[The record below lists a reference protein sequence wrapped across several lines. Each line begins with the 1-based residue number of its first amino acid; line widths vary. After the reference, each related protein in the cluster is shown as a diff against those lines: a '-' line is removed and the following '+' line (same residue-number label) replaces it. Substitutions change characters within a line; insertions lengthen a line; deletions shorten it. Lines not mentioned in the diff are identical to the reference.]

1 MSIISHLHS
10 CVWYCV
16 ISFLYTNRLI
26 SRHLILIVFHFNR
39 TIIFFAINFLLY
51 VFRFYSIVWIFQ
63 TGFHFLCKTKITI
76 DFFFLL
82 NRKFSISMALL
93 NATKWTFPFFS
104 PLLFLF
110 SFVPKSKL
118 NKDRPNN
125 HTTVR
130 LRSIFLPFCAV
141 VRESGLLHLET
152 LIVFYQMFCQFNSIL
167 SPAQ

>member
-1 MSIISHLHS
+1 MCLILCDIILIYKSFDFQTFNFDSFSFQSNNHIFCHQFSSVCFPILF
-10 CVWYCV
+10 YCLN
-16 ISFLYTNRLI
+16 ISNRFSFSVQNKNYNRL
-26 SRHLILIVFHFNR
+26 
-39 TIIFFAINFLLY
+39 
-51 VFRFYSIVWIFQ
+51 
-63 TGFHFLCKTKITI
+63 
-76 DFFFLL
+76 FFLL

-93 NATKWTFPFFS
+93 NATKWTFPFFG

>member
-1 MSIISHLHS
+1 MFSDFFYCLNISNRF
-10 CVWYCV
+10 
-16 ISFLYTNRLI
+16 SFSVQNKNYNRL
-26 SRHLILIVFHFNR
+26 
-39 TIIFFAINFLLY
+39 
-51 VFRFYSIVWIFQ
+51 
-63 TGFHFLCKTKITI
+63 
-76 DFFFLL
+76 FFLL

-141 VRESGLLHLET
+141 VRESGA
-152 LIVFYQMFCQFNSIL
+152 VFYTWKLSLCFTKCFANLIPFCRLLNRVAFTKGVAYSFFFQMELNCFNFGAS
-167 SPAQ
+167 S